1 MVLLFRNGFWTVE
14 QSMITRSGRLVSS
27 SAPTIDEFK
36 EQLLS
41 ALEQQDIVQRFFLI
55 FENQLKTHLDP
66 FTKKLTDAI
75 QSLTQT
81 VTQLKGEIK
90 SRDNTIRTLQS
101 EVTQL
106 QTRVEDLEQHGRRDS
121 LRFFGIPEDEPGNTN
136 DKVIKLCNK
145 RLKLSPH
152 LSKDGIAV
160 SHRVGPPKQPTPNEL
175 DTNAEPEP
183 PPPSHTGKV
192 CQSEDKGT
200 RYGRA

>member
-1 MVLLFRNGFWTVE
+1 M
-14 QSMITRSGRLVSS
+14 
-27 SAPTIDEFK
+27 DEFK

-41 ALEQQDIVQRFFLI
+41 ALEQQDIVQWFSLI

-90 SRDNTIRTLQS
+90 SRDDTIRSLQS

-121 LRFFGIPEDEPGNTN
+121 LRFFGIPEDEPGNTD
-136 DKVIKLCNK
+136 DKVLKLCNK
-145 RLKLSPH
+145 RLKLHPP
-152 LSKDGIAV
+152 LSKDDIAV
-160 SHRVGPPKQPTPNEL
+160 SHRVGPPKQPTPNDL

-183 PPPSHTGKV
+183 PPPRAILAKFV
-192 CQSEDKGT
+192 
-200 RYGRA
+200 GRRIRERVMGARKKLKDPVW